1 MEKLKDIQQNSI
13 KVYRNELKY
22 YISYNDYL
30 SLRTMLRSTMNKD
43 KNGNEYNEYFIRS
56 LYFDT
61 LLNDD
66 YYNKMIGI
74 MNRKKIRLRLY
85 NTEHE
90 KVKLEIKNKFNQY
103 MLKETTLIDREDAS
117 ELIGGNRGVLLKYDD
132 IAKRVYY
139 FMSKDYYVPRVVI
152 DYEREAYS
160 YPLQNIRL
168 TFDKNIR
175 SNGVDFDIFNE
186 NLSMAKVFDDQSMV
200 LEVKYNRILPKW
212 TRDILSKIKGDKA
225 SISKYCLGREL
236 F

>member
-1 MEKLKDIQQNSI
+1 MEDLKDIQQSSI

-30 SLRTMLRSTMNKD
+30 NLRNILRNTINGD
-43 KNGNEYNEYFIRS
+43 KNGNEDNEYFIRS

-61 LLNDD
+61 PFNDD

-74 MNRKKIRLRLY
+74 MNRKKIRLRVY
-85 NTEHE
+85 SIEQE
-90 KVKLEIKNKFNQY
+90 KVKLEIKNKYSQY
-103 MLKETTLIDREDAS
+103 MLKETSLIDREDTI
-117 ELIGGNRGVLLKYDD
+117 ELIRGNREVLLKYDD
-132 IAKRVYY
+132 VCRRVYY
-139 FMSKDYYVPRVVI
+139 FMSKDYYRPSVVI
-152 DYEREAYS
+152 DYEREAYT
-160 YPLQNIRL
+160 YPLENIRI

-186 NLSMAKVFDDQSMV
+186 NLSMSRVLDGPSMV

-212 TRDILSKIKGDKA
+212 IRDILSTIRGDKA